1 MDLLDAITLETP
13 VFLESREFAEPLAWG
28 VVTADC
34 IFNDDHVLL
43 ESDEGAP
50 VSSRQPRATI
60 HLSDFSGI
68 ATGETVTYKGVD
80 YIVRDIQKDGTQTGD
95 AILWLST

>member
-1 MDLLDAITLETP
+1 MDLLEAVAMETP
-13 VFLESREFAEPLAWG
+13 VLLESREFAEPLVWG
-28 VVTADC
+28 MVTGDC

-60 HLSDFSGI
+60 HLSDFNGI
-68 ATGETVTYKGVD
+68 STGQTVTYKGVD
-80 YIVRDIQKDGTQTGD
+80 YIVRDIQKDGAQTGD